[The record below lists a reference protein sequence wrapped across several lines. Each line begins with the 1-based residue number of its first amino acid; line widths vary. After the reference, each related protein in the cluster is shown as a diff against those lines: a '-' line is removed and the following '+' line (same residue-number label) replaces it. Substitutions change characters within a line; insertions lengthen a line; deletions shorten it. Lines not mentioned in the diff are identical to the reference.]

1 MRLDVTER
9 IGDPTTGPLKI
20 AAARH
25 PAVSRSGGRVPAR
38 RLGSSVAGVSGRR
51 LLVLL
56 IVLAAVALPA
66 GVLRALC
73 VGNACEDSTDAQ
85 ARIPFCSLPADLRE
99 RIANGFREGRSPDVL
114 AVARDTAVY
123 TVSGGLRLPWP
134 ATGTFTDERVPLVFA
149 GPGVDPHGRVPDGVT
164 LDRVAPTVAGL
175 IGLDRP
181 FPGVR
186 SGTAIDAVAAAPSP
200 NADAA
205 RPALVLLVA
214 WKGIGSAELED
225 LPEDWPFLA
234 SEMDE
239 GAGTLGAE
247 TGSLPL
253 DPAATMTTIGT
264 GGLPSQHG
272 VTGAFVRGDGGDVTP
287 AFGAGAPVH
296 IIATLADDLE
306 EQEPRTLV
314 GLVGTQDA
322 DRGLVGGGWY
332 EGQDPVDVA
341 LGNPGTSVHAV
352 RADLAGGY
360 GADDRTDV
368 LGVALQGGVRRLD
381 RWTERIVTSAR
392 AATEGNLVV
401 VVAGTGTWERGR
413 LAMPADRV
421 VADVEAAV
429 PGARPVVAAEVAGGL
444 FLDQAVLTQQAVTG
458 QAVVD
463 ALLDTETLGGET
475 MFADAFQGFAVSFAR
490 YC

>member
-1 MRLDVTER
+1 M
-9 IGDPTTGPLKI
+9 
-20 AAARH
+20 
-25 PAVSRSGGRVPAR
+25 
-38 RLGSSVAGVSGRR
+38 SGRR

-73 VGNACEDSTDAQ
+73 VGRSCEGSTETKT
-85 ARIPFCSLPADLRE
+85 RIPFCSLPAGLRE

-114 AVARDTAVY
+114 AVAGDTDVY
-123 TVSGGLRLPWP
+123 TESGNLRLPWP
-134 ATGTFTDERVPLVFA
+134 ASGTSTDARVPLVFA
-149 GPGVDPHGRVPDGVT
+149 GPGVDQHARVPHGVT
-164 LDRVAPTVAGL
+164 LDQVAPTVARL
-175 IGLDRP
+175 IGLERP

-200 NADAA
+200 NAGIE

-225 LPEDWPFLA
+225 LPGDWPFL
-234 SEMDE
+234 SSLVDN
-239 GAGTLGAE
+239 GAGTLEAE

-272 VTGAFVRGDGGDVTP
+272 ITGASVRGDGGGVTP

-306 EQEPRTLV
+306 EQEPGTLV

-341 LGNPGTSVHAV
+341 LGEPAAAVHAA
-352 RADLAGGY
+352 RTDLATGY
-360 GADDRTDV
+360 GKDDRTDV
-368 LGVALQGGVRRLD
+368 LGVALQGDVRRLD
-381 RWTERIVTSAR
+381 RWTERIVGSAR
-392 AATEGNLVV
+392 SVTDGNLVV
-401 VVAGTGTWERGR
+401 VVAGTGSWERSR
-413 LAMPADRV
+413 LAIPDDRV
-421 VADVEAAV
+421 VGEVEAAV

-444 FLDQAVLTQQAVTG
+444 FLDQAVLTEQAVTG

-463 ALLDTETLGGET
+463 ALLETETPGGET
-475 MFADAFQGFAVSFAR
+475 MFEDAFQGFAVSFAR